1 MKRRIH
7 LARLFGLSLCLL
19 LSTLTQANA
28 ESVLVRGGTL
38 IDGTGRSPIAN
49 ASVLITDGVI
59 ARVWSGNVGA
69 PVLPD
74 GTHIIE
80 AKGKFIIPGL
90 IDSHVHYD
98 WWEGELFINHG
109 VTSIYA
115 MGGSSNSANAL
126 RKGINSGEIIGP
138 RMFSSAGLQG
148 GPESRVEGVNPAG
161 GGRRREGPNVI
172 NEPSDAAAV
181 VAALKNSPVP
191 PLFVTVNEGWSREY
205 VKAVTEAARANGLAV
220 MSHSYNVLES
230 SDWGIKGIEHMTG
243 VGLAAIRDP
252 EGKRSP
258 SATYEC
264 PRGLAPVL
272 LLQMTCLSA
281 GWKNS
286 LLYRWMDPSYFDEM
300 IRRLVKNNTYINP
313 TLTFEWKGVTDRKTQ
328 FELED
333 MKLLD
338 TPGLQYVPDDEKAL
352 TLWQYHWTDMRSA
365 EDRALFLKGYKNVQ
379 EFLRKFVAAGGKIYS
394 GTDTASA
401 LTPGLSLHHEMQ
413 LFVDAGISPMNALLS
428 STKWAAEWT
437 GMDKTIGT
445 VEEGKYGDVVVLAA
459 DPLKDIHNTQTVVQ
473 VIKGGVVQKLGYN
486 AAYESTAP
494 FRQFGPVSKHLYN
507 QPPLVQ
513 SLEPDIAPQGSEL
526 WVKITG
532 RHFAPNSVVLFDGHP
547 VETKFRGDGEIS
559 GRLTSAPTS
568 RPGSYRISVFTPK
581 PGGGTS
587 EGSTFVVDY
596 P

>member
-1 MKRRIH
+1 
-7 LARLFGLSLCLL
+7 
-19 LSTLTQANA
+19 
-28 ESVLVRGGTL
+28 
-38 IDGTGRSPIAN
+38 
-49 ASVLITDGVI
+49 
-59 ARVWSGNVGA
+59 
-69 PVLPD
+69 VLPD
-74 GTHIIE
+74 GTQITE
-80 AKGKFIIPGL
+80 AEGKFIIPGL

-126 RKGINSGEIIGP
+126 RKGINSGKIVGP
-138 RMFSSAGLQG
+138 RMFSSASLQG
-148 GPESRVEGVNPAG
+148 GPKSRVEYVNPAG
-161 GGRRREGPNVI
+161 QGRRPVGPNVI
-172 NEPSDAAAV
+172 NEPSDAATA
-181 VAALKNSPVP
+181 VAALKESPVP
-191 PLFVTVNEGWSREY
+191 PIFVTVNEGWRGEY
-205 VKAVTEAARANGLAV
+205 VKAVAEAARANGLAV
-220 MSHSYNVLES
+220 MSHSYNVLDS
-230 SDWGIKGIEHMTG
+230 SDWGINGIEHMTG

-252 EGKRSP
+252 EGKKSP

-286 LLYRWMDPSYFDEM
+286 LLYQWMDPSYFDEI

-333 MKLLD
+333 TKLLG

-352 TLWQYHWTDMRSA
+352 TLWQYHWTDMRSP
-365 EDRALFLKGYKNVQ
+365 EDRARFLEGYKKVQ
-379 EFLRKFVAAGGKIYS
+379 EFLRKFVATGGKIYS
-394 GTDTASA
+394 GTDTAAA

-413 LFVDAGISPMNALLS
+413 LLVDAGISPMNALLS
-428 STKWAAEWT
+428 STKWAAEWAR
-437 GMDKTIGT
+437 MDKTIGT

-459 DPLKDIHNTQTVVQ
+459 DPLEDIHNTQTVVQ

-513 SLEPDIAPQGSEL
+513 SLEPDIAPQGSER

-532 RHFAPNSVVLFDGHP
+532 RHFAPNSVVLFDGQP
-547 VETKFRGDGEIS
+547 VETKFGGDGEIS
-559 GRLTSAPTS
+559 GRLTSAQTS
-568 RPGSYRISVFTPK
+568 RPGSYRIGVSTPR
-581 PGGGTS
+581 PGGGTA
-587 EGSTFVVDY
+587 EGLTFVIDY